1 MSIHEHRSLNFS
13 CPHCGK
19 LCDSNTGPD
28 ERPDD
33 KSVGI
38 CVDCIEPF
46 WLIVKSR
53 SPLSF
58 RTEKISAEEF
68 AAFSEFDRKSIADYQ
83 HFLRT
88 SNSPKKESEHASF
101 LKIMATLV
109 EEFQID
115 FPTMLLMF
123 AYYPLSAID
132 GLTEQADREYA
143 AALFD
148 RYVKL
153 SYGVIDKPFEY
164 VANMFAAMIQIRN
177 AAEFIFRRDIYVA

>member
-1 MSIHEHRSLNFS
+1 M
-13 CPHCGK
+13 
-19 LCDSNTGPD
+19 CDSNTGTAD
-28 ERPDD
+28 RPDD

-38 CVDCIEPF
+38 CIDCIQPF

-58 RTEKISAEEF
+58 RTEKISAAEYEEF
-68 AAFSEFDRKSIADYQ
+68 SEYEKKSIADYQ
-83 HFLRT
+83 SFLEKR
-88 SNSPKKESEHASF
+88 SSKKKEGKKHASF

-115 FPTMLLMF
+115 FPTLLLMF
-123 AYYPLSAID
+123 AYYPLPALD

-148 RYVKL
+148 RYVEL
-153 SYGVIDKPFEY
+153 SNGVIDKPFEY
-164 VANMFAAMIQIRN
+164 VANMFAATIQLRN
-177 AAEFIFRRDIYVA
+177 AAEFIFRR

>member
-1 MSIHEHRSLNFS
+1 MSVYSHRSTEFS

-19 LCDSNTGPD
+19 VCDSNTGTAD
-28 ERPDD
+28 SPDD
-33 KSVGI
+33 KSIGI
-38 CVDCIEPF
+38 CIECVQPF

-53 SPLSF
+53 KPLSF

-68 AAFSEFDRKSIADYQ
+68 EAFSSVEKKSIADYQ
-83 HFLRT
+83 RFLEKRD
-88 SNSPKKESEHASF
+88 SKKKESKKHASF

-115 FPTMLLMF
+115 FPTLLLMF
-123 AYYPLSAID
+123 AYYPLPALD

-148 RYVKL
+148 RYVEL
-153 SYGVIDKPFEY
+153 SHGVIDNPFEY
-164 VANMFAAMIQIRN
+164 VANMFAATLQIRN
-177 AAEFIFRRDIYVA
+177 AAEFIFRR